1 MQDNFNYD
9 FSGDTTKKQTNKKFF
24 HLLIVSSLIFG
35 MFFGSGNLIFPV
47 HLGQLAGNNWLS
59 AALGF
64 AISGSLF
71 PLLAILAV
79 VVTKSDGLY
88 DLARPVGKFYAALF
102 LVLVHLTIGPF
113 FGTPRTAATAFQMAV
128 QPFLPAKYDTIGMFL
143 FTALFFALAYI
154 LTIHQNQLLKYVGK
168 YLNTIFLILLAI
180 VFLVAFLHPMGNL
193 NHMPTQA
200 YQTNSTVSGLLEGY
214 NTIDAVALLALS
226 VTFVH
231 SVKGLGY
238 KDRELSSLTAKAGSL
253 SIVLEVLVYFGLV
266 LLGAFSLSKLT
277 LSANGGVA
285 LSQIVDY
292 YFGNFGAAFL
302 GVLVTLGV
310 FTTAMGLVASFS
322 QDFHKLFPKV
332 SYLTW
337 LRTTTVMS
345 FIVANAGLD
354 NIIAWSLPVLMLLYP
369 LSLALILVS
378 LTVHAK
384 PYAGIV
390 YKMTIAFTVLPAI
403 FDMLNASPA
412 VVTNL
417 AVVKS
422 ALNFYH
428 QYIPFASQGL
438 GWVTLTLLG
447 FVLGLVMGKLG
458 VFATTSQTV
467 EGRE

>member
-1 MQDNFNYD
+1 MKDDLDLTGEKN
-9 FSGDTTKKQTNKKFF
+9 NKKKVL
-24 HLLIVSSLIFG
+24 HLLVVSSLIFG

-47 HLGQLAGNNWLS
+47 HLGQLAGSNWFS
-59 AALGF
+59 AAFGF

-71 PLLAILAV
+71 PLLAIMAV

-102 LVLVHLTIGPF
+102 LVLVHLTIGPL

-128 QPFLPAKYDTIGMFL
+128 QPFLPAKFDTVGMLL
-143 FTALFFALAYI
+143 FTAAFFGLAYT
-154 LTIHQNQLLKYVGK
+154 LTVHQSKLLKYVGK
-168 YLNTIFLILLAI
+168 YLNTIFLVLLAVI
-180 VFLVAFLHPMGNL
+180 FVVAFLHPMGGL

-214 NTIDAVALLALS
+214 NTVDAVALLALS

-231 SVKGLGY
+231 AVKGLGY
-238 KDRELSSLTAKAGSL
+238 KDRELSVLTAKAGSL
-253 SIVLEVLVYFGLV
+253 SIAVEVLVYFGLV

-277 LSANGGVA
+277 LSANGGIA
-285 LSQIVDY
+285 LSQIVAN
-292 YFGNFGAAFL
+292 YFGRFGAAFL

-332 SYLTW
+332 SYLAW
-337 LRTTTVMS
+337 LRTTTILS
-345 FIVANAGLD
+345 FVVANAGLD

-384 PYAGIV
+384 PYAGVV
-390 YKMTIAFTVLPAI
+390 YKMTIAFTVLPAV

-412 VVTNL
+412 AVTNMNLVKTVL
-417 AVVKS
+417 AT
-422 ALNFYH
+422 YH
-428 QYIPFASQGL
+428 QYVPFASLGL
-438 GWVTLTLLG
+438 GWVVPTFAG
-447 FVLGLVMGKLG
+447 FFLGLVLGKLG
-458 VFATTSQTV
+458 VFASADEAV
-467 EGRE
+467 ESRN